1 MQETQL
7 SIIVR
12 FIPFAILFVVFVSAM
27 YVRFRNLDP
36 VKRRRRDLYW
46 LALSLPYAIPG
57 ALVASAMS
65 GRLSWTVVIC
75 AWLGV
80 FGFTVLAHWYFK
92 NKWAD
97 IFF

>member
-1 MQETQL
+1 MQDTQL

-12 FIPFAILFVVFVSAM
+12 FIPFAILFVVFVWAIVG
-27 YVRFRNLDP
+27 YRNLDP
-36 VKRRRRDLYW
+36 VKRKRRALYS